1 MENENQHIR
10 DIAENKKNDFEW
22 SLVFN
27 TIEHPIF
34 ILSADGIVLEVNKA
48 AIKLF
53 GVNSKNEIIGKK
65 CCEKFSN
72 FASIPEFCPG
82 KTVETYSRTVE
93 CEVNKQTY
101 IVSCT
106 PIYDKSNKFIKT
118 IHIVTN
124 ISHLKYIE
132 ENLHEN
138 EERLSLLIANIPG
151 VAYSCLF
158 DRQWSM
164 KFLSEEFKN
173 LTGYD
178 IADIINNKIKSYS
191 DIIHIDDQERV
202 WTTISE
208 SIAKKE
214 PFLLEYR
221 IITKDNTIKYVW
233 EKGKLVLRNKEHYIE
248 GVIFDITERKEA
260 EINLKNSEE
269 KYRLLVENQNEVIF
283 KFDRHGNFTYLSKT
297 FYKVFSRGEDEKF
310 ADRNFMEFVL
320 KEDQE
325 RILNFVSSLKD
336 APHSGYFEHRIL
348 TNKGWRWYGW
358 SCKAIIANTINEII
372 AVGRDITERKIIED
386 ELKKETERIEEKEV
400 NRTIFISNIIHEI
413 NPLVNNLVKYSELLN
428 SKDVSNKEK
437 EEFSKLI
444 NSSSK
449 QVSNIFNKFIEINQL
464 ESSNTKLEKE
474 YFNISD
480 LIDELA
486 ICYRPL
492 AEIKNLE
499 FVVLKPAQKDIK
511 LYTDKQKL
519 IQILNNLISNAIK
532 FTSFGNVKLGYR
544 IEENKIKIFVADTGI
559 GIESTNHKMIFERFT
574 QIKSDNQKFEGSGL
588 GLSIVKELCDMLGT
602 EIFVNSSLRHGSEFS
617 FYLDYAS
624 SEKDYAKDTE
634 SNLDNDLSELNILI
648 TEDDR
653 INYLLLKTI
662 LNKAGANTLEAQTG
676 SEAIEHVKTFDDKID
691 VILMDINLPGLSGS
705 DALLEI
711 KKINNKIP
719 VIACTAYTQNEDA
732 QKLLNQGFD
741 DYIAKPINRNELLN
755 IIKRNVVG

>member
-1 MENENQHIR
+1 
-10 DIAENKKNDFEW
+10 
-22 SLVFN
+22 
-27 TIEHPIF
+27 
-34 ILSADGIVLEVNKA
+34 
-48 AIKLF
+48 
-53 GVNSKNEIIGKK
+53 
-65 CCEKFSN
+65 
-72 FASIPEFCPG
+72 
-82 KTVETYSRTVE
+82 
-93 CEVNKQTY
+93 
-101 IVSCT
+101 
-106 PIYDKSNKFIKT
+106 
-118 IHIVTN
+118 
-124 ISHLKYIE
+124 
-132 ENLHEN
+132 
-138 EERLSLLIANIPG
+138 
-151 VAYSCLF
+151 
-158 DRQWSM
+158 
-164 KFLSEEFKN
+164 
-173 LTGYD
+173 
-178 IADIINNKIKSYS
+178 
-191 DIIHIDDQERV
+191 
-202 WTTISE
+202 
-208 SIAKKE
+208 
-214 PFLLEYR
+214 
-221 IITKDNTIKYVW
+221 
-233 EKGKLVLRNKEHYIE
+233 
-248 GVIFDITERKEA
+248 
-260 EINLKNSEE
+260 
-269 KYRLLVENQNEVIF
+269 
-283 KFDRHGNFTYLSKT
+283 
-297 FYKVFSRGEDEKF
+297 
-310 ADRNFMEFVL
+310 
-320 KEDQE
+320 
-325 RILNFVSSLKD
+325 
-336 APHSGYFEHRIL
+336 
-348 TNKGWRWYGW
+348 
-358 SCKAIIANTINEII
+358 
-372 AVGRDITERKIIED
+372 
-386 ELKKETERIEEKEV
+386 
-400 NRTIFISNIIHEI
+400 
-413 NPLVNNLVKYSELLN
+413 LLN

-492 AEIKNLE
+492 AETKNLE

-559 GIESTNHKMIFERFT
+559 GIESTNHKMIFEKFT